1 LLDKLINDYEEQ
13 FGKIQDA
20 LGPDVIINDAPRR
33 SGRRWEGRG
42 GEREDFRGGNSR
54 DSAT

>member
-42 GEREDFRGGNSR
+42 EEDFRGGNSR